1 MIKRKITAVFAAI
14 LMITGT
20 CTVSA
25 GYTYSDEYDVA
36 EQVAG
41 YISTYYIDDS
51 LKDGDIISR
60 ALSEYLKGDDE
71 KLVEFLKS
79 MLKSLDPYS
88 EYFTA
93 EEYKGFVNNVN
104 KTFYGIGVR
113 IEQKEGY
120 VEVTGFT
127 SGSPAEAAGIKTGD
141 KIFRVNGEN
150 MYGKNITQVRNAIA
164 GELGTEVEISI
175 LRDGTEHVFTVVRG
189 EVNEDTVSYV
199 KISDTVAY
207 ISVIDMSDN
216 TTEEFKEALSK
227 ADADGITN
235 IILDLRNNVGGYLS
249 CAIEMSRL
257 VVPEGVIVDT
267 KYRQSFMNQTY
278 YSDLKSTKY
287 EFNVLVNGYTASAAE
302 IFASA
307 LQDSGAGYLIGEK
320 TYGKGVIQNMFPL
333 SNGSVFKLTVGHY
346 ETRNGNNINE
356 VGITPDEIVTNEAAA
371 INTGLYNAFTFS
383 QKWHEGSVGVDI
395 KAAKQRLYYLGF
407 YNGEINETFDA
418 LLTEAIRNFQY
429 EDNLYPYG
437 VLDIT
442 TQTRLD
448 SAFSKIEVLEDKQLE
463 RAYELFTGEKFPEEF
478 K

>member
-1 MIKRKITAVFAAI
+1 MIKNKITAVLAAVLI
-14 LMITGT
+14 ITSVSS
-20 CTVSA
+20 VSA
-25 GYTYSDEYDVA
+25 GYTQSDEYDVA

-51 LKDGDIISR
+51 LKDEQIILR
-60 ALSEYLKGDDE
+60 GLSEYLQGDDE

-79 MLKSLDPYS
+79 MLKALDPYS

-93 EEYKGFVNNVN
+93 EEYRGFINNVN

-113 IEQKEGY
+113 IEQKEAY
-120 VEVTGFT
+120 VEVAGFT
-127 SGSPAEAAGIKTGD
+127 SGSPAELAGIKTGD

-164 GELGTEVEISI
+164 GDLGEAVEITV
-175 LRDGTEHVFTVVRG
+175 LRDGTEQVFNVVRG

-199 KISDTVAY
+199 KLSDTVAY

-216 TTEEFKEALSK
+216 TTEEFKEALAN
-227 ADADGITN
+227 ADKDGITN

-249 CAIEMSRL
+249 CAVQMSGL
-257 VVPEGVIVDT
+257 VVPEGVIVNT
-267 KYRQSFMNQTY
+267 VYRQSFMNQTY
-278 YSDLKSTKY
+278 YSKLKDVKY
-287 EFNVLVNGYTASAAE
+287 KFNVLVNGYTASAAE

-307 LQDSGAGYLIGEK
+307 LQESGAGYLIGEK
-320 TYGKGVIQNMFPL
+320 TYGKGVIQNVFPL

-346 ETRNGNNINE
+346 ETRKGNNINE
-356 VGITPDEIVTNEAAA
+356 IGITPDETVINEASA
-371 INTGLYNAFTFS
+371 INAGNYTPFTFS
-383 QKWHEGSVGVDI
+383 QKWYEGSTGPDI
-395 KAAKQRLYYLGF
+395 EAAKQRLYYLGY
-407 YNGEINETFDA
+407 YNGEVNNVFDS
-418 LLTEAIRNFQY
+418 LLTEAIKNFQY

-448 SAFSKIEVLEDKQLE
+448 NAFSKIEVLEDKQLE
-463 RAYELFTGEKFPEEF
+463 RAYELFTGEKLPDEF

>member
-1 MIKRKITAVFAAI
+1 MIKRKIAAI
-14 LMITGT
+14 LASIF
-20 CTVSA
+20 VISA
-25 GYTYSDEYDVA
+25 GASVYAEYSYSDELDVA
-36 EQVAG
+36 QQVAG

-51 LKDGDIISR
+51 LKDEDIIMR
-60 ALSEYLKGDDE
+60 ALSEYLKEDDE

-79 MLKSLDPYS
+79 MLESLDPYS
-88 EYFTA
+88 QYFTA
-93 EEYKGFVNNVN
+93 EEYKGFINNVN

-141 KIFRVNGEN
+141 KISRVNGEN
-150 MYGKNITQVRNAIA
+150 MYGKNVNDVRNAIA
-164 GELGTEVEISI
+164 GELGASVEVSV
-175 LRDGTEHVFTVVRG
+175 LRDSAEYTFTVVRG
-189 EVNEDTVSYV
+189 EVNEDTVSYG
-199 KISDTVAY
+199 KISDSVAY

-216 TTEEFKEALSK
+216 TTEEFIEALAQ

-249 CAIEMSRL
+249 CAVNMGRL
-257 VVPEGVIVDT
+257 VVPKGVIVST
-267 KYRQSFMNQTY
+267 KYRQPFMDQTY
-278 YSDLKSTKY
+278 HSDLKETKY
-287 EFNVLVNGYTASAAE
+287 KFNVLVNEYTASAAE

-346 ETRNGNNINE
+346 ETRNGQNIDK
-356 VGITPDEIVTNEAAA
+356 VGITPNEIVLNEAAL
-371 INTGLYNAFTFS
+371 INTSTYNAFTFS
-383 QKWHEGSVGVDI
+383 RKWHEGSTGEDI
-395 KAAKQRLYYLGF
+395 KAAKQRLYYLGY
-407 YNGEINETFDA
+407 YNGEVNDVFDS
-418 LLTEAIRNFQY
+418 LLTEAVKNFQL

-448 SAFSKIEVLEDKQLE
+448 TAFSKIEVFEDKQLE
-463 RAYELFTGEKFPEEF
+463 RAYELFTGEKLPE
-478 K
+478 